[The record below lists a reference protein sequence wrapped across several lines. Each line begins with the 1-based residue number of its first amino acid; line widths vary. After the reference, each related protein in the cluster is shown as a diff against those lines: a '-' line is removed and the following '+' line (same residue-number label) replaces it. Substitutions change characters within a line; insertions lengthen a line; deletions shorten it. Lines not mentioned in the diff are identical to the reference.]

1 MGAKG
6 ASAATAADFQQ
17 GARARAGEKMSPLTN
32 GAGESWIYTW
42 KKMKLYLYLSP
53 NPLLSLT
60 HTHTHNFKWI
70 KRAEL

>member
-1 MGAKG
+1 MYVREK
-6 ASAATAADFQQ
+6 TAL
-17 GARARAGEKMSPLTN
+17 LTN